1 MDPPYWRRKLY
12 RYNFS
17 DEDFAQLEQHLH
29 KIRGRFLLSLDD
41 HPEVRK
47 LFGGWLITPVQI
59 VYTAQRRPK
68 QRYGEVLISNYEL
81 PEQREKRG

>member
-1 MDPPYWRRKLY
+1 
-12 RYNFS
+12 
-17 DEDFAQLEQHLH
+17 
-29 KIRGRFLLSLDD
+29 LDD
-41 HPEVRK
+41 HPEVRR
-47 LFGGWLITPVQI
+47 LFGGWLMTPIQI